1 MRQLLGKIFLVGIG
15 LIVALALCEVGLR
28 LLGIGYPQFYEYDPG
43 IGARLRPGI
52 KGYWLEEGGGYVSIN
67 SDGLRDREHAI
78 KKPPNTLRIAVLGD
92 SFAEAMQ
99 VNRSEAFW
107 AIMEKKLQSCK
118 NLQGRHV
125 EVINF
130 GQSGFGTTQELLALR
145 QRAWKYSP
153 DIVLLAFCTGNDITD
168 NSVAL
173 NNRDT
178 ETFYVLKD
186 GKLVLDNSR
195 TKRAGENWEALKKKY
210 TWKYDFYRWRLDN
223 FRILQLFYHVQK
235 IVGDWWSSKN
245 SGVKPGSV
253 CQGTVEPGMF
263 TAIYREPTDE
273 KWKEAWKV
281 TEAVLLQMRDEIAQK
296 QAQFFVVVES
306 NDIQVNPDASDRN
319 QLIKCPGVKD
329 VFYPDHRLEKFCQD
343 HSIPV
348 LLLAPYFQEYAS
360 QHQVYLHGFRTL
372 FRNTLG
378 RGHWNRD
385 GHRLAGETIAQW
397 LCPQI
402 K

>member
-1 MRQLLGKIFLVGIG
+1 MRQLLGKIFLVGLG

-52 KGYWLEEGGGYVSIN
+52 KGYWLKEGGGYVSIN
-67 SDGLRDREHAI
+67 SDGLRDREHVI
-78 KKPPNTLRIAVLGD
+78 KKPSNTLRIAVLGD
-92 SFAEAMQ
+92 SFAEAFQ
-99 VNRSEAFW
+99 VNRPEAFW
-107 AIMEKKLQSCK
+107 AIMEEKLQSCK
-118 NLQGRHV
+118 NLQGRNI

-153 DIVLLAFCTGNDITD
+153 DIVLLAFCTGNDMAD
-168 NSVAL
+168 NSIAL
-173 NNRDT
+173 NHRDT
-178 ETFYVLKD
+178 DTFYVLKD
-186 GKLVLDNSR
+186 GKLVLDDSR
-195 TKRAGENWEALKKKY
+195 TKRAGEQWGAPEKRC
-210 TWKYDFYRWRLDN
+210 TWKYDFYRWRHDN
-223 FRILQLFYHVQK
+223 IRILQLLDHVEK
-235 IVGDWWSSKN
+235 VVGDWSSNN
-245 SGVKPGSV
+245 SEVKAGQV
-253 CQGTVEPGMF
+253 RQGRVEGGMF
-263 TAIYREPTDE
+263 TDIYREPTTE

-296 QAQFFVVVES
+296 QAQFFVVVEP
-306 NDIQVNPDASDRN
+306 NDIQVNPNESVRN
-319 QLIKCPGVKD
+319 QLAKCPGVED
-329 VFYPDHRLEKFCQD
+329 VFYPDHRLEKFCQE
-343 HSIPV
+343 HGIPV

-378 RGHWNRD
+378 WGHWNRE